1 MKEII
6 FIKSVVSINDL
17 PKDGLSEI
25 VLCGR
30 SNVGKSTFINSFFNK
45 KNLAKVSSTPGKTRA
60 LNYYL
65 VENKFYIVDL
75 PGFGYAKVSK
85 SEKEKWDSLITD
97 YLSSGRNI
105 AMLFHLIDS
114 RIGPTVLDEMLYEF
128 ALSKNLPYFA
138 ILNKIDKLK
147 QSEIAKSK
155 QNIINKFNTLEFG
168 KNLFY
173 YSGVTGIGKK
183 EIKKIILNYY
193 YGND

>member
-6 FIKSVVSINDL
+6 FIKSVVSVNDL

-85 SEKEKWDSLITD
+85 TEKDKWDNLITD
-97 YLSSGRNI
+97 YLISGRKI
-105 AMLFHLIDS
+105 SFLFHLIDS
-114 RIGPTVLDEMLYEF
+114 RIGPTVLDEMLYDF
-128 ALSKNLPYFA
+128 AIDKNLPYIA

-155 QNIINKFNTLEFG
+155 QNIINKFSTLEFG
-168 KNLFY
+168 KNLFF
-173 YSGVTGIGKK
+173 YSGVTGTGKN

-193 YGND
+193 KSNN